1 MSWSSVLELLVRWH
15 RDRDH
20 GAARTVFTFL
30 EQELRREVSA
40 RQPEVED
47 ALRDVLA
54 RLVETRLPPGVQDP
68 RAYLVTAVRRRGI
81 DLVRARQRR
90 REHGGEQ
97 ELLQVKFD
105 QPREQEPAEAASA
118 TERAER
124 VRRAIGRLEIADRV
138 ALKLCDAPEWL
149 DDEELLWLSSRM
161 SGTSEEIRAA
171 IGRARDMHDL
181 TRIFDPGE
189 DDPRDPEARRKRMER
204 FRKRRNRIAE
214 RVAALLA
221 GDAR

>member
-1 MSWSSVLELLVRWH
+1 MSWSSVLELLERWH

-20 GAARTVFTFL
+20 GAARTVFAFL

-40 RQPEVED
+40 RQPELED

-54 RLVETRLPPGVQDP
+54 RLVEAPLPPGVHDP
-68 RAYLVTAVRRRGI
+68 RAYLVTALHRRGI
-81 DLVRARQRR
+81 DLVRAKQRR

-97 ELLQVKFD
+97 ELIQFKLD
-105 QPREQEPAEAASA
+105 RPRELEPGEAASSS
-118 TERAER
+118 ERAER
-124 VRRAIGRLEIADRV
+124 VRGAIRRLEIADRV

-149 DDEELLWLSSRM
+149 DDEEVLWLASRL
-161 SGTSEEIRAA
+161 SCTSEEVHAA
-171 IGRARDMHDL
+171 VGRAGDMHDL
-181 TRIFDPGE
+181 TRIYDPGT

-214 RVAALLA
+214 RVAQLLA
-221 GDAR
+221 EDAR